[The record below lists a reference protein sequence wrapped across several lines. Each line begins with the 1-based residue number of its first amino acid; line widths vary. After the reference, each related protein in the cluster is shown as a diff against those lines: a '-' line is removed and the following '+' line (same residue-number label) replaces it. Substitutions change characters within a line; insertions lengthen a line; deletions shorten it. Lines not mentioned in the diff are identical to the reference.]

1 MRFVNFLCFFYC
13 AIATTTANA
22 DELMD
27 LKLLEAAA
35 KSFLKAEIEK
45 TLAKP
50 EKTTVEI
57 SIRPL
62 DARLRLAS
70 CDNNL
75 TFERK
80 NTQIQQRT
88 SIKARCQGSK
98 PWSTFMMASVSLMQ
112 PVAVVKGELPRLH
125 ILTEDDLTTV
135 IRDIAS
141 LRGGYHTDIDTL
153 VGMQLKRNAR
163 AGNVVYNF
171 QLQLPDIIKKG
182 DLVTVLTRRG
192 SLVVSAPGVAMNSGS
207 KGEKIRVE
215 NQRSARVIQARITG
229 PGSVEVIL

>member
-1 MRFVNFLCFFYC
+1 
-13 AIATTTANA
+13 
-22 DELMD
+22 MD
-27 LKLLEAAA
+27 LQQLEAAA
-35 KSFLKAEIEK
+35 KTFLKSEIEK

-50 EKTTVEI
+50 EITTIEI

-62 DARLRLAS
+62 DARLRLAA

-88 SIKARCQGSK
+88 SIRARCQGEK
-98 PWSTFMMASVSLMQ
+98 PWSTFVMANISLMQ
-112 PVAVVKGELPRLH
+112 PVAVVKGELPRMH
-125 ILTEDDLTTV
+125 ILTHDDLTTV
-135 IRDIAS
+135 VRDIAS
-141 LRGGYHTDIDTL
+141 LRGGFHSDIDGL
-153 VGMQLKRNAR
+153 VGMQIKRNAR
-163 AGNVVYNF
+163 AGNVVYNS
-171 QLQLPDIIKKG
+171 QLQLPDIINKG
-182 DLVTVLTRRG
+182 DLVTVHTRRG

-215 NQRSARVIQARITG
+215 NQRSARIIQARITG